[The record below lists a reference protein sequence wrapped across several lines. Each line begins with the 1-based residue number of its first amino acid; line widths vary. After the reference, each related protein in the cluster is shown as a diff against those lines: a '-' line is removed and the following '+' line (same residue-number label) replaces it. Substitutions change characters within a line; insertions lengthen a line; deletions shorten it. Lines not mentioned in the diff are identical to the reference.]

1 MENTVTKALKR
12 TREVLQRIYC
22 NYSNGYKPYYP
33 WDVGKEVKIHKNK
46 KV

>member
-12 TREVLQRIYC
+12 THEVLQSVCC
-22 NYSNGYKPYYP
+22 NYSNGPEPYYP
-33 WDVGKEVKIHKNK
+33 WDVGKEEKVHKNK

>member
-12 TREVLQRIYC
+12 PHEVLQCICC

-33 WDVGKEVKIHKNK
+33 WDVGKEHKIHKK
-46 KV
+46 